1 MDVLLKGSI
10 GSFKL
15 GSTIVRV
22 GRSPDNQ
29 LIVNDSDVSWVHAEI
44 FPQGNGYVIVDLGS
58 TNGTFLNGER
68 LQPKT
73 PCRLNV
79 GDAIRFGATMFS
91 YIVDAPASQAIKL
104 ADSATMPQVRG
115 YQQPPDF
122 KHSNVPPRKKNRKKV
137 SWIAIVGGLAS
148 LATIFGV
155 IWTVYTFYHPTTSPP
170 SPRPGPTTSIPQL
183 HASYNGNL
191 TNTANGS
198 QFPLTIS
205 SLTEDGVGNFNAT
218 GNDGL
223 CPVTYQGAIRSDSSI
238 TFTATEAIG
247 TNTNT
252 GTQCGSVGT
261 FSGKLFADSHLAG
274 TWEGSTNGTRGTW
287 SVS

>member
-1 MDVLLKGSI
+1 MKSLFRDFLASLIIRSCPMDVLLKGSI

-137 SWIAIVGGLAS
+137 SWIAIVGGL
-148 LATIFGV
+148 
-155 IWTVYTFYHPTTSPP
+155 
-170 SPRPGPTTSIPQL
+170 
-183 HASYNGNL
+183 
-191 TNTANGS
+191 
-198 QFPLTIS
+198 
-205 SLTEDGVGNFNAT
+205 
-218 GNDGL
+218 
-223 CPVTYQGAIRSDSSI
+223 
-238 TFTATEAIG
+238 
-247 TNTNT
+247 
-252 GTQCGSVGT
+252 
-261 FSGKLFADSHLAG
+261 
-274 TWEGSTNGTRGTW
+274 
-287 SVS
+287 